1 MQADALAFA
10 NNTPPAKVMEPH
22 SAPPPTTTTNN
33 NDDDNNNVVVEDAD
47 VDVDNVESNDNNDDV
62 DDELDD
68 DGKKTESRLVQ
79 LDKQWVSTSTDA
91 VASRAAQLAWE
102 KHELSLPQ
110 ETVT

>member
-1 MQADALAFA
+1 MSDLAS
-10 NNTPPAKVMEPH
+10 T
-22 SAPPPTTTTNN
+22 
-33 NDDDNNNVVVEDAD
+33 NNNVVVEDADD